1 MLSTKRTLTLGVFA
15 LSSALVLGA
24 CSGAGNS
31 SSGDGSASGGNVTLN
46 LATVNN
52 GQMKDMEKLKTE
64 YEKANPGTTVN
75 FQVME
80 EGDLRSAV
88 TADVASGA
96 GQYDIVTIGAYETP
110 QWGAQGWLV
119 DLTSALQSDS
129 SYDVGDILPPVR
141 DALTHDGKLYA
152 VPFYGESSIL
162 MYNKEVLD
170 KAGVTIGNH
179 PTWQEVAAAA

>member
-1 MLSTKRTLTLGVFA
+1 MPA
-15 LSSALVLGA
+15 AASSDGG
-24 CSGAGNS
+24 S
-31 SSGDGSASGGNVTLN
+31 GSAGGNVTLN

-110 QWGAQGWLV
+110 QWGANGWLV
-119 DLTSALQSDS
+119 DLTEHLT
-129 SYDVGDILPPVR
+129 VGRRLRRQRPAP
-141 DALTHDGKLYA
+141 
-152 VPFYGESSIL
+152 
-162 MYNKEVLD
+162 
-170 KAGVTIGNH
+170 AG
-179 PTWQEVAAAA
+179 P